1 MMKGKCCGRNPR
13 YEQMEKLQV
22 ILLKTLRKLY
32 AKAFIRE
39 LLPYDRGVTD
49 FNQASELI
57 YNLLV
62 SGKPCMVARFGST
75 EILAL
80 TNYLGVVEKHHSICK
95 YVQGKQFAWWWEEN
109 VKEQMTK
116 WSGFF
121 PSSEENL
128 MKFGNLMLED
138 MTQVDILGSWL
149 REEQI
154 MIEEYCLN
162 LRKVTLMALE
172 PYWATNPWT
181 RALEGKK
188 VLVIHPF
195 ASLIESQYAEKRE
208 LLFQDERVLPSFELK
223 TLQAVQSIGGES
235 EFKDWFEA
243 LDWMKTRMDATDYD
257 VALIG
262 CGAYGFPLAAHAK
275 RMGKQSVHLGGVLQ
289 LLFGIRGKRWDDP
302 SYGKETL
309 QDKGSYL
316 QLFNFNWVYPGE
328 KNKPVHANDI
338 ENGCYW

>member
-1 MMKGKCCGRNPR
+1 MNGI
-13 YEQMEKLQV
+13 Q
-22 ILLKTLRKLY
+22 IIALKALRKLY
-32 AKAFIRE
+32 AKAFIGE
-39 LLPYDRGVTD
+39 LPPYDRGVTD

-75 EILAL
+75 ELLAL
-80 TNYLGVVEKHHSICK
+80 TNYLGVVEKHHSIGK
-95 YVQGKQFAWWWEEN
+95 YVQGKQFPWWWEEN

-128 MKFGNLMLED
+128 MKFGSLMLED

-149 REEQI
+149 RNEQL
-154 MIEEYCLN
+154 MIDEYCLK
-162 LRKVTLMALE
+162 LQKVMLLALE

-208 LLFQDERVLPSFELK
+208 LLFQDKRVLPSFELK
-223 TLQAVQSIGGES
+223 PLQAVQSIGGES
-235 EFKDWFEA
+235 DFNDWFEA
-243 LDWMKTRMDATDYD
+243 LDWMKSCMDATDYD
-257 VALIG
+257 IALIG

-275 RMGKQSVHLGGVLQ
+275 RMGKQPVHLGGALQ
-289 LLFGIRGKRWDDP
+289 LLFGIRGKRWEDP
-302 SYGKETL
+302 SYGLRVFGVQNMYKR
-309 QDKGSYL
+309 
-316 QLFNFNWVYPGE
+316 LFNEAWVYPTE
-328 KNKPVHANDI
+328 SLRPKYANRV
-338 ENGCYW
+338 ESGCYW